1 MFGKFSEEAQRVLVD
16 AQKEMSELKHP
27 YIGSEHLLLAILK
40 NNQDLVNKFKK
51 YKITYKS
58 FKEELINLV
67 GIGDNT
73 PDLLLYSTTLKTI
86 LENVIIESRETGD
99 EISVNEL
106 LLSLLN
112 EGEGKA
118 IRILL
123 SLGVDINK
131 LYSDISE
138 KRKIKQKKSK
148 KLIVEE
154 LGVDLTKRA
163 KNNEL
168 DPVIGRDIELNRVIE
183 ILSRRTKNNPLLI
196 GEAGVGKTAIA
207 EELARRIVSG
217 NVPMP
222 LKNKRIISVD
232 MACTVAG
239 TKYRGEFEERIKK
252 MVKELEDNDD
262 VIIFIDEIH
271 TLVGAGGAEGAI
283 DASNILKPALARG
296 KLKLIG
302 ATTISEYKKF
312 IEKDNALDR
321 RFQKVF
327 VEEPDKSNL
336 KNILMNLKSIYEA
349 YHGVKI
355 EEKLID
361 KIIELSDRYIYDRC
375 EPDKSIDILDEVC
388 TKVSLKEAK
397 EEKEIIKLSD
407 CLTKIQK
414 EKNNA
419 IINQNY
425 DKAYSLKEDEEEL
438 QSKINKLK
446 LDYMRKEKVKK
457 VKLKDIVEVVS
468 SKTKIPINEISKDY
482 ITSINEIEKTLKEN
496 IIGQDEAINKLID
509 ISKKIKLGIKDK
521 NRSYSVLFCGSTGTG
536 KTYLS
541 KLFAENLVGKNNVI
555 KLDMSEYSES
565 ISINKIIGS
574 PAGYVGYD
582 DAGQLTE
589 KVKRKPYSII
599 LLDEIEKAHPDVFN
613 ILLQVLDDGKL
624 TDSQGNTVSFQN
636 TIIIM
641 TSNAGSNLNNNS
653 IGFAKQT
660 VDTSKIEENLKQVF
674 RPEFLN
680 RIDEIIVFDSL
691 TKPELIQIVELMLK
705 DTKRALAEKNMTLEV
720 SESAK
725 EFILEKG
732 TNLKFG
738 ARPLR
743 RAIQRYVE
751 DEISEMILRNEVH
764 EGQNITVNFENENLK
779 FDVN

>member
-521 NRSYSVLFCGSTGTG
+521 NKSYSVLFCGSTGTG

-565 ISINKIIGS
+565 ININKIIGS

-582 DAGQLTE
+582 DNKNILE
-589 KVKRKPYSII
+589 EIRNKPYSVLI
-599 LLDEIEKAHPDVFN
+599 LDEIEKAHKSVLNFFLN
-613 ILLQVLDDGKL
+613 ILDEGNCKDSSGKTVRFDNVL
-624 TDSQGNTVSFQN
+624 
-636 TIIIM
+636 IIM
-641 TSNAGSNLNNNS
+641 TSNAYVSKSLMGFNKNTTNNS
-653 IGFAKQT
+653 LEDFF
-660 VDTSKIEENLKQVF
+660 SK
-674 RPEFLN
+674 EFIN
-680 RIDEIIVFDSL
+680 RIDEIVPFNKFTEEDINKIIIKEANKCYKKYNSENIISL
-691 TKPELIQIVELMLK
+691 DMINRIIKESNYEEYGVRKLCKAVRKEIENQIVC
-705 DTKRALAEKNMTLEV
+705 
-720 SESAK
+720 
-725 EFILEKG
+725 
-732 TNLKFG
+732 
-738 ARPLR
+738 
-743 RAIQRYVE
+743 
-751 DEISEMILRNEVH
+751 
-764 EGQNITVNFENENLK
+764 NIFS
-779 FDVN
+779 

>member
-67 GIGDNT
+67 GMGDNT
-73 PDLLLYSTTLKTI
+73 PDLLLYSSTLKTI

-407 CLTKIQK
+407 CLQK
-414 EKNNA
+414 
-419 IINQNY
+419 
-425 DKAYSLKEDEEEL
+425 
-438 QSKINKLK
+438 
-446 LDYMRKEKVKK
+446 
-457 VKLKDIVEVVS
+457 
-468 SKTKIPINEISKDY
+468 
-482 ITSINEIEKTLKEN
+482 
-496 IIGQDEAINKLID
+496 
-509 ISKKIKLGIKDK
+509 
-521 NRSYSVLFCGSTGTG
+521 F
-536 KTYLS
+536 
-541 KLFAENLVGKNNVI
+541 
-555 KLDMSEYSES
+555 
-565 ISINKIIGS
+565 
-574 PAGYVGYD
+574 
-582 DAGQLTE
+582 
-589 KVKRKPYSII
+589 KRK
-599 LLDEIEKAHPDVFN
+599 K
-613 ILLQVLDDGKL
+613 
-624 TDSQGNTVSFQN
+624 
-636 TIIIM
+636 
-641 TSNAGSNLNNNS
+641 
-653 IGFAKQT
+653 
-660 VDTSKIEENLKQVF
+660 
-674 RPEFLN
+674 
-680 RIDEIIVFDSL
+680 
-691 TKPELIQIVELMLK
+691 
-705 DTKRALAEKNMTLEV
+705 
-720 SESAK
+720 
-725 EFILEKG
+725 
-732 TNLKFG
+732 
-738 ARPLR
+738 
-743 RAIQRYVE
+743 
-751 DEISEMILRNEVH
+751 
-764 EGQNITVNFENENLK
+764 
-779 FDVN
+779 

>member
-40 NNQDLVNKFKK
+40 NNQELVNKFKK

-496 IIGQDEAINKLID
+496 IIGQDEAIDKLID

-582 DAGQLTE
+582 DNKNILE
-589 KVKRKPYSII
+589 EIRNKPYSVLI
-599 LLDEIEKAHPDVFN
+599 LDEIEKAHKSVLNFFLN
-613 ILLQVLDDGKL
+613 ILDEGNCKDSSGKTVRFDNVL
-624 TDSQGNTVSFQN
+624 
-636 TIIIM
+636 IIM
-641 TSNAGSNLNNNS
+641 TSNAYVNKSLMGFNKNTTNNS
-653 IGFAKQT
+653 LEDFF
-660 VDTSKIEENLKQVF
+660 SK
-674 RPEFLN
+674 EFIN
-680 RIDEIIVFDSL
+680 RIDEIVPFNKFTEEDINKIIIKEANKCYKKYNSENIISL
-691 TKPELIQIVELMLK
+691 DMINRIIKESNYEEYGVRKLCKAVRKEIENQIVC
-705 DTKRALAEKNMTLEV
+705 
-720 SESAK
+720 
-725 EFILEKG
+725 
-732 TNLKFG
+732 
-738 ARPLR
+738 
-743 RAIQRYVE
+743 
-751 DEISEMILRNEVH
+751 
-764 EGQNITVNFENENLK
+764 NIFS
-779 FDVN
+779 

>member
-582 DAGQLTE
+582 DNKNILE
-589 KVKRKPYSII
+589 EIRNKPYSVLI
-599 LLDEIEKAHPDVFN
+599 LDEIEKAHKSVLNFFLN
-613 ILLQVLDDGKL
+613 ILDEGNCKDSSGKTVRFDNVL
-624 TDSQGNTVSFQN
+624 
-636 TIIIM
+636 IIM
-641 TSNAGSNLNNNS
+641 TSNAYVSKSLMGFNKKTTNNS
-653 IGFAKQT
+653 LEDFF
-660 VDTSKIEENLKQVF
+660 SK
-674 RPEFLN
+674 EFIN
-680 RIDEIIVFDSL
+680 RIDEIVPFNKFTEEDINKIIIKEANKCYKKYNSENIISL
-691 TKPELIQIVELMLK
+691 DMINRIIKESNYEEYGVRKLCKAVRKEIENQIVC
-705 DTKRALAEKNMTLEV
+705 
-720 SESAK
+720 
-725 EFILEKG
+725 
-732 TNLKFG
+732 
-738 ARPLR
+738 
-743 RAIQRYVE
+743 
-751 DEISEMILRNEVH
+751 
-764 EGQNITVNFENENLK
+764 NIFL
-779 FDVN
+779 

>member
-521 NRSYSVLFCGSTGTG
+521 NKSYSVLFCGSTGTG

-582 DAGQLTE
+582 DKKNILE
-589 KVKRKPYSII
+589 EIRNKPYSVLI
-599 LLDEIEKAHPDVFN
+599 LDEIEKAHKSVLNFFLN
-613 ILLQVLDDGKL
+613 ILDEGNCKDSSGKTVRFDNVL
-624 TDSQGNTVSFQN
+624 
-636 TIIIM
+636 IIM
-641 TSNAGSNLNNNS
+641 TSNAYVSKSLMGFNKNTTNNS
-653 IGFAKQT
+653 LEDFF
-660 VDTSKIEENLKQVF
+660 SK
-674 RPEFLN
+674 EFIN
-680 RIDEIIVFDSL
+680 RIDEIVPFNKFTEEDINKIIIKEANKCYKKYNSENIISL
-691 TKPELIQIVELMLK
+691 DMINRIIKESNYEEYGVRKLCKAVRKEIENQIVC
-705 DTKRALAEKNMTLEV
+705 
-720 SESAK
+720 
-725 EFILEKG
+725 
-732 TNLKFG
+732 
-738 ARPLR
+738 
-743 RAIQRYVE
+743 
-751 DEISEMILRNEVH
+751 
-764 EGQNITVNFENENLK
+764 NIFS
-779 FDVN
+779 

>member
-582 DAGQLTE
+582 DNKNILE
-589 KVKRKPYSII
+589 EIRNKPYSVLI
-599 LLDEIEKAHPDVFN
+599 LDEIEKAHKSVLNFFLN
-613 ILLQVLDDGKL
+613 ILDEGNCKDSSGKTVRFDNVL
-624 TDSQGNTVSFQN
+624 
-636 TIIIM
+636 IIM
-641 TSNAGSNLNNNS
+641 TSNAYVSKSLMGFNKNNTNNS
-653 IGFAKQT
+653 LEDFF
-660 VDTSKIEENLKQVF
+660 SK
-674 RPEFLN
+674 EFIN
-680 RIDEIIVFDSL
+680 RIDEIVPFNKFTEEDINKIIIKEANKCYKKYNSENIISL
-691 TKPELIQIVELMLK
+691 DMINRIIKESNYEEYGVRKLCKAVRKEIENQIVC
-705 DTKRALAEKNMTLEV
+705 
-720 SESAK
+720 
-725 EFILEKG
+725 
-732 TNLKFG
+732 
-738 ARPLR
+738 
-743 RAIQRYVE
+743 
-751 DEISEMILRNEVH
+751 
-764 EGQNITVNFENENLK
+764 NIFS
-779 FDVN
+779 

>member
-40 NNQDLVNKFKK
+40 NNQELVNKFKK

-168 DPVIGRDIELNRVIE
+168 DPVIGRDIELSRVIE

-521 NRSYSVLFCGSTGTG
+521 NKSYSVLFCGSTGTG

-582 DAGQLTE
+582 DNKNILE
-589 KVKRKPYSII
+589 EIRNKPYSVLI
-599 LLDEIEKAHPDVFN
+599 LDEIEKAHKSVLNFFLN
-613 ILLQVLDDGKL
+613 ILDEGNCKDSSGKTVRFDNVLI
-624 TDSQGNTVSFQN
+624 V
-636 TIIIM
+636 M
-641 TSNAGSNLNNNS
+641 TSNAYVSKSLMGFNKNTTNNS
-653 IGFAKQT
+653 LEDFF
-660 VDTSKIEENLKQVF
+660 SK
-674 RPEFLN
+674 EFIN
-680 RIDEIIVFDSL
+680 RIDEIVPFNKFTEEDINKIIIKEANKCYKKYNSENIISL
-691 TKPELIQIVELMLK
+691 DMINRIIKESNYEEYGVRKLCKAVRKEIENQIVC
-705 DTKRALAEKNMTLEV
+705 
-720 SESAK
+720 
-725 EFILEKG
+725 
-732 TNLKFG
+732 
-738 ARPLR
+738 
-743 RAIQRYVE
+743 
-751 DEISEMILRNEVH
+751 
-764 EGQNITVNFENENLK
+764 NIFS
-779 FDVN
+779 

>member
-196 GEAGVGKTAIA
+196 GEAGVGKTSIA

-521 NRSYSVLFCGSTGTG
+521 NKSYSVLFCGSTGTG

-582 DAGQLTE
+582 DNKNILE
-589 KVKRKPYSII
+589 EIRNKPYSVLI
-599 LLDEIEKAHPDVFN
+599 LDEIEKAHKSVLNFFLN
-613 ILLQVLDDGKL
+613 ILDEGNCKDSSGKTVRFDNVL
-624 TDSQGNTVSFQN
+624 
-636 TIIIM
+636 IIM
-641 TSNAGSNLNNNS
+641 TSNAYVSKSLMGFNKNTTNNS
-653 IGFAKQT
+653 LEDFF
-660 VDTSKIEENLKQVF
+660 SK
-674 RPEFLN
+674 EFIN
-680 RIDEIIVFDSL
+680 RIDEIVPFNKFTEEDINKIIIKEANKCYKKYNSENIISL
-691 TKPELIQIVELMLK
+691 DMINRIIKESNYEEYGVRKLCKAVRKEIENQIVC
-705 DTKRALAEKNMTLEV
+705 
-720 SESAK
+720 
-725 EFILEKG
+725 
-732 TNLKFG
+732 
-738 ARPLR
+738 
-743 RAIQRYVE
+743 
-751 DEISEMILRNEVH
+751 
-764 EGQNITVNFENENLK
+764 NIFS
-779 FDVN
+779 

>member
-361 KIIELSDRYIYDRC
+361 KIIALSDRYIYDRC

-496 IIGQDEAINKLID
+496 IIGQDEAIDKLID

-582 DAGQLTE
+582 DNKNILE
-589 KVKRKPYSII
+589 EIRNKPYSVLI
-599 LLDEIEKAHPDVFN
+599 LDEIEKAHKSVLNFFLN
-613 ILLQVLDDGKL
+613 ILDEGNCKDSSGKTVRFDNVL
-624 TDSQGNTVSFQN
+624 
-636 TIIIM
+636 IIM
-641 TSNAGSNLNNNS
+641 TSNAYVSKSLMGFNKNTTNNS
-653 IGFAKQT
+653 LEDFF
-660 VDTSKIEENLKQVF
+660 SK
-674 RPEFLN
+674 EFIN
-680 RIDEIIVFDSL
+680 RIDEIVPFNKFTEEDINKIIIKEANKCYKKYNSENIISL
-691 TKPELIQIVELMLK
+691 DMINRIIKESNYEEYGVRKLCKAVRKEIENQIVC
-705 DTKRALAEKNMTLEV
+705 
-720 SESAK
+720 
-725 EFILEKG
+725 
-732 TNLKFG
+732 
-738 ARPLR
+738 
-743 RAIQRYVE
+743 
-751 DEISEMILRNEVH
+751 
-764 EGQNITVNFENENLK
+764 NIFS
-779 FDVN
+779 

>member
-73 PDLLLYSTTLKTI
+73 PDLLLYSSTLKTI

-361 KIIELSDRYIYDRC
+361 KIIALSDRYIYDRC

-496 IIGQDEAINKLID
+496 IIGQDEAIDKLID

-582 DAGQLTE
+582 DNKNILE
-589 KVKRKPYSII
+589 EIRNKPYSVLI
-599 LLDEIEKAHPDVFN
+599 LDEIEKAHKSVLNFFLN
-613 ILLQVLDDGKL
+613 ILDEGNCKDSSGKTVRFDNVL
-624 TDSQGNTVSFQN
+624 
-636 TIIIM
+636 IIM
-641 TSNAGSNLNNNS
+641 TSNAYASKSLMGFNKNTTNNS
-653 IGFAKQT
+653 LEDFF
-660 VDTSKIEENLKQVF
+660 SK
-674 RPEFLN
+674 EFIN
-680 RIDEIIVFDSL
+680 RIDEIVPFNKFTEEDINKIIIKEANKCYKKYNSENIISL
-691 TKPELIQIVELMLK
+691 DMINRIIKESNYEEYGVRKLCKAVRKEIENQIVC
-705 DTKRALAEKNMTLEV
+705 
-720 SESAK
+720 
-725 EFILEKG
+725 
-732 TNLKFG
+732 
-738 ARPLR
+738 
-743 RAIQRYVE
+743 
-751 DEISEMILRNEVH
+751 
-764 EGQNITVNFENENLK
+764 NIFS
-779 FDVN
+779 

>member
-67 GIGDNT
+67 GVGDNT

-582 DAGQLTE
+582 DNKNILE
-589 KVKRKPYSII
+589 EIRNKPYSVLI
-599 LLDEIEKAHPDVFN
+599 LDEIEKAHKSVLNFFLN
-613 ILLQVLDDGKL
+613 ILDEGNCKDSSGKTVRFDNVL
-624 TDSQGNTVSFQN
+624 
-636 TIIIM
+636 IIM
-641 TSNAGSNLNNNS
+641 TSNAYVSKSLMGFNKNTTNNS
-653 IGFAKQT
+653 LEDFF
-660 VDTSKIEENLKQVF
+660 SK
-674 RPEFLN
+674 EFIN
-680 RIDEIIVFDSL
+680 RIDEIVPFNKFTEEDINKIIIKEANKCYKKYNSENIISL
-691 TKPELIQIVELMLK
+691 DMINRIIKESNYEEYGVRKLCKAVRKEIENQIVC
-705 DTKRALAEKNMTLEV
+705 
-720 SESAK
+720 
-725 EFILEKG
+725 
-732 TNLKFG
+732 
-738 ARPLR
+738 
-743 RAIQRYVE
+743 
-751 DEISEMILRNEVH
+751 
-764 EGQNITVNFENENLK
+764 NIFS
-779 FDVN
+779 

>member
-336 KNILMNLKSIYEA
+336 KNILMNLKSI
-349 YHGVKI
+349 

-496 IIGQDEAINKLID
+496 IIGQDEAIDKLID

-582 DAGQLTE
+582 DNKNILE
-589 KVKRKPYSII
+589 EIRNKPYSVLI
-599 LLDEIEKAHPDVFN
+599 LDEIEKAHKSVLNFFLN
-613 ILLQVLDDGKL
+613 ILDEGNCKDSSGKTVRFDNVL
-624 TDSQGNTVSFQN
+624 
-636 TIIIM
+636 IIM
-641 TSNAGSNLNNNS
+641 TSNAYVSKSLMGFNKNTINNS
-653 IGFAKQT
+653 LEDFF
-660 VDTSKIEENLKQVF
+660 SK
-674 RPEFLN
+674 EFIN
-680 RIDEIIVFDSL
+680 RIDEIVPFKKFTEEDINKIIIKEANKCYKKYNSENIISL
-691 TKPELIQIVELMLK
+691 DMINRIIKESNYEEDGVRKLCKAVRKEIENQIVC
-705 DTKRALAEKNMTLEV
+705 NMF
-720 SESAK
+720 S
-725 EFILEKG
+725 
-732 TNLKFG
+732 
-738 ARPLR
+738 
-743 RAIQRYVE
+743 
-751 DEISEMILRNEVH
+751 
-764 EGQNITVNFENENLK
+764 
-779 FDVN
+779 

>member
-40 NNQDLVNKFKK
+40 NNQELVNKFKK

-582 DAGQLTE
+582 DNKNILE
-589 KVKRKPYSII
+589 EIRNKPYSVLI
-599 LLDEIEKAHPDVFN
+599 LDEIEKAHKSVLNFFLN
-613 ILLQVLDDGKL
+613 ILDEGNCKDSSGKIVRFDNVL
-624 TDSQGNTVSFQN
+624 
-636 TIIIM
+636 IIM
-641 TSNAGSNLNNNS
+641 TSNAYVSKSLMGFNKNTTNNS
-653 IGFAKQT
+653 LEDFF
-660 VDTSKIEENLKQVF
+660 SK
-674 RPEFLN
+674 EFIN
-680 RIDEIIVFDSL
+680 RIDEIVPFNKFTEEDINKIIIKEANKCYKKYNSENIISL
-691 TKPELIQIVELMLK
+691 DMINRIIKESNYEEYGVRKLCKAVRKEIENQIVC
-705 DTKRALAEKNMTLEV
+705 
-720 SESAK
+720 
-725 EFILEKG
+725 
-732 TNLKFG
+732 
-738 ARPLR
+738 
-743 RAIQRYVE
+743 
-751 DEISEMILRNEVH
+751 
-764 EGQNITVNFENENLK
+764 NIFS
-779 FDVN
+779 

>member
-496 IIGQDEAINKLID
+496 IIGQDEAIDKLID

-521 NRSYSVLFCGSTGTG
+521 NKSYSVLFCGSTGTG

-582 DAGQLTE
+582 DNKNILE
-589 KVKRKPYSII
+589 EIRNKPYSVLI
-599 LLDEIEKAHPDVFN
+599 LDEIEKAHKSVLNFFLN
-613 ILLQVLDDGKL
+613 ILDEGNCKDSSGKTVRFDNVL
-624 TDSQGNTVSFQN
+624 
-636 TIIIM
+636 IIM
-641 TSNAGSNLNNNS
+641 TSNAYVSKSLMGFNKNTTNNS
-653 IGFAKQT
+653 LEDFF
-660 VDTSKIEENLKQVF
+660 SK
-674 RPEFLN
+674 EFIN
-680 RIDEIIVFDSL
+680 RIDEIVPFNKFTEEDINKIIIKEANKCYKKYNSENIISL
-691 TKPELIQIVELMLK
+691 DMINRIIKESNYEEYGVRKLCKAVRKEIENQIVC
-705 DTKRALAEKNMTLEV
+705 
-720 SESAK
+720 
-725 EFILEKG
+725 
-732 TNLKFG
+732 
-738 ARPLR
+738 
-743 RAIQRYVE
+743 
-751 DEISEMILRNEVH
+751 
-764 EGQNITVNFENENLK
+764 NIFS
-779 FDVN
+779 

>member
-222 LKNKRIISVD
+222 LKNKRIISVY

-414 EKNNA
+414 EKNKC

-582 DAGQLTE
+582 DNKNILE
-589 KVKRKPYSII
+589 EIRNKPYSVLI
-599 LLDEIEKAHPDVFN
+599 LDEIEKAHKSVLNFFLN
-613 ILLQVLDDGKL
+613 ILDEGNCKDSSGKTVRFDNVL
-624 TDSQGNTVSFQN
+624 
-636 TIIIM
+636 IIM
-641 TSNAGSNLNNNS
+641 TSNAYVSKSLMGFNKNTTNNS
-653 IGFAKQT
+653 LEDFF
-660 VDTSKIEENLKQVF
+660 SK
-674 RPEFLN
+674 EFIN
-680 RIDEIIVFDSL
+680 RIDEIVPFNKFTEEDINKIIIKEANKCYKKYNSENIISL
-691 TKPELIQIVELMLK
+691 DMINRIIKESNYEEYGVRKLCKAVRKEIENQIVC
-705 DTKRALAEKNMTLEV
+705 
-720 SESAK
+720 
-725 EFILEKG
+725 
-732 TNLKFG
+732 
-738 ARPLR
+738 
-743 RAIQRYVE
+743 
-751 DEISEMILRNEVH
+751 
-764 EGQNITVNFENENLK
+764 NIFS
-779 FDVN
+779 

>member
-582 DAGQLTE
+582 DNKNILE
-589 KVKRKPYSII
+589 EIRNKPYSVLI
-599 LLDEIEKAHPDVFN
+599 LDEIEKAHKSVLNFFLN
-613 ILLQVLDDGKL
+613 ILDEGNCKDSSGKTVRFDNVL
-624 TDSQGNTVSFQN
+624 
-636 TIIIM
+636 IIM
-641 TSNAGSNLNNNS
+641 TSNAYVSKSLMGFNKNTTNNS
-653 IGFAKQT
+653 LEDFF
-660 VDTSKIEENLKQVF
+660 SK
-674 RPEFLN
+674 EFIN
-680 RIDEIIVFDSL
+680 RIDEIVPFDKFTEEDINKIIIKEANKCYKKYNSENIISL
-691 TKPELIQIVELMLK
+691 DMINRIIKESNYEEYGVRKLCKAVRKEIENQIVC
-705 DTKRALAEKNMTLEV
+705 
-720 SESAK
+720 
-725 EFILEKG
+725 
-732 TNLKFG
+732 
-738 ARPLR
+738 
-743 RAIQRYVE
+743 
-751 DEISEMILRNEVH
+751 
-764 EGQNITVNFENENLK
+764 NIFS
-779 FDVN
+779 

>member
-438 QSKINKLK
+438 QSKVNKLK

-521 NRSYSVLFCGSTGTG
+521 NKSYSVLFCGSTGTG

-582 DAGQLTE
+582 DNKNILE
-589 KVKRKPYSII
+589 EIRNKPYSVLI
-599 LLDEIEKAHPDVFN
+599 LDEIEKAHKSVLNFFLN
-613 ILLQVLDDGKL
+613 ILDEGNCKDSSGKTVRFDNVL
-624 TDSQGNTVSFQN
+624 
-636 TIIIM
+636 IIM
-641 TSNAGSNLNNNS
+641 TSNAYVSKSLMGFNKNTTNNS
-653 IGFAKQT
+653 LEDFF
-660 VDTSKIEENLKQVF
+660 SK
-674 RPEFLN
+674 EFIN
-680 RIDEIIVFDSL
+680 RIDEIVPFNKFTEEDINKIIIKEANKCYKKYNSENIISL
-691 TKPELIQIVELMLK
+691 DMINRIIKESNYEEYGVRKLCKAVRKEIENQIVC
-705 DTKRALAEKNMTLEV
+705 
-720 SESAK
+720 
-725 EFILEKG
+725 
-732 TNLKFG
+732 
-738 ARPLR
+738 
-743 RAIQRYVE
+743 
-751 DEISEMILRNEVH
+751 
-764 EGQNITVNFENENLK
+764 NIFS
-779 FDVN
+779 

>member
-67 GIGDNT
+67 GVGDNT
-73 PDLLLYSTTLKTI
+73 PDLLLYSSTLKTI

-582 DAGQLTE
+582 DNKNILE
-589 KVKRKPYSII
+589 EIRNKPYSVLI
-599 LLDEIEKAHPDVFN
+599 LDEIEKAHKSVLNFFLN
-613 ILLQVLDDGKL
+613 ILDEGNCKDSSGKTVRFDNVL
-624 TDSQGNTVSFQN
+624 
-636 TIIIM
+636 IIM
-641 TSNAGSNLNNNS
+641 TSNAYVNKSLMGFNKNTTNNS
-653 IGFAKQT
+653 LEDFF
-660 VDTSKIEENLKQVF
+660 SK
-674 RPEFLN
+674 EFIN
-680 RIDEIIVFDSL
+680 RIDEIVPFNKFTEEDINKIIIKEANKCYKKYNSENIISL
-691 TKPELIQIVELMLK
+691 DMINRIIKESNYEEYGVRKLCKAVRKEIENQIVC
-705 DTKRALAEKNMTLEV
+705 
-720 SESAK
+720 
-725 EFILEKG
+725 
-732 TNLKFG
+732 
-738 ARPLR
+738 
-743 RAIQRYVE
+743 
-751 DEISEMILRNEVH
+751 
-764 EGQNITVNFENENLK
+764 NIFS
-779 FDVN
+779 

>member
-283 DASNILKPALARG
+283 DASNIFKPALARG

-496 IIGQDEAINKLID
+496 IIGQDEAIDKLID

-582 DAGQLTE
+582 DNKNILE
-589 KVKRKPYSII
+589 EIRNKPYSVLI
-599 LLDEIEKAHPDVFN
+599 LDEIEKAHKSVLNFFLN
-613 ILLQVLDDGKL
+613 ILDEGNCKDSSGKTVRFDNVL
-624 TDSQGNTVSFQN
+624 
-636 TIIIM
+636 IIM
-641 TSNAGSNLNNNS
+641 TSNAYVSKSLMGFNKNTINNS
-653 IGFAKQT
+653 LEDFF
-660 VDTSKIEENLKQVF
+660 SK
-674 RPEFLN
+674 EFIN
-680 RIDEIIVFDSL
+680 RIDEIVPFNKFTEEDINKIIIKEANKCYKKYNSENIISL
-691 TKPELIQIVELMLK
+691 DMINRIIKESNYEEYGVRKLCKAVRKEIENQIVC
-705 DTKRALAEKNMTLEV
+705 
-720 SESAK
+720 
-725 EFILEKG
+725 
-732 TNLKFG
+732 
-738 ARPLR
+738 
-743 RAIQRYVE
+743 
-751 DEISEMILRNEVH
+751 
-764 EGQNITVNFENENLK
+764 NIFS
-779 FDVN
+779 

>member
-496 IIGQDEAINKLID
+496 IIGQDEAIDKLID

-582 DAGQLTE
+582 DNKNILE
-589 KVKRKPYSII
+589 EIRNKPYSVLI
-599 LLDEIEKAHPDVFN
+599 LDEIEKAHKSVLNFFLN
-613 ILLQVLDDGKL
+613 ILDEGNCKDSSGKTVRFDNVL
-624 TDSQGNTVSFQN
+624 
-636 TIIIM
+636 IIM
-641 TSNAGSNLNNNS
+641 TSNAYVSKSLMGFNKNTTNNS
-653 IGFAKQT
+653 LEDFF
-660 VDTSKIEENLKQVF
+660 SK
-674 RPEFLN
+674 EFIN
-680 RIDEIIVFDSL
+680 RIDEIVPFNKFTEEDINKIIIKEANKCYKKYNSENIISL
-691 TKPELIQIVELMLK
+691 DMINRIIKESNYEEYGVRKLCKAVRKEIENQIVC
-705 DTKRALAEKNMTLEV
+705 
-720 SESAK
+720 
-725 EFILEKG
+725 
-732 TNLKFG
+732 
-738 ARPLR
+738 
-743 RAIQRYVE
+743 
-751 DEISEMILRNEVH
+751 
-764 EGQNITVNFENENLK
+764 NIFS
-779 FDVN
+779 

>member
-40 NNQDLVNKFKK
+40 NNQELVNKFKK

-496 IIGQDEAINKLID
+496 IIGQDEAIDKLID

-582 DAGQLTE
+582 DNKNILE
-589 KVKRKPYSII
+589 EIRNKPYSVLI
-599 LLDEIEKAHPDVFN
+599 LDEIEKAHKSVLNFFLN
-613 ILLQVLDDGKL
+613 ILDEGNCKDSSGKTVRFDNVL
-624 TDSQGNTVSFQN
+624 
-636 TIIIM
+636 IIM
-641 TSNAGSNLNNNS
+641 TSNAYVSKSLMGFNKNTTNNS
-653 IGFAKQT
+653 LEDFF
-660 VDTSKIEENLKQVF
+660 SK
-674 RPEFLN
+674 EFIN
-680 RIDEIIVFDSL
+680 RIDEIVPFNKFTEEDINKIIIKEANKCYKKYNSENIISL
-691 TKPELIQIVELMLK
+691 DMINRIIKESNYEEYGVRKLCKAVRKEIENQIVC
-705 DTKRALAEKNMTLEV
+705 
-720 SESAK
+720 
-725 EFILEKG
+725 
-732 TNLKFG
+732 
-738 ARPLR
+738 
-743 RAIQRYVE
+743 
-751 DEISEMILRNEVH
+751 
-764 EGQNITVNFENENLK
+764 NIFS
-779 FDVN
+779 

>member
-40 NNQDLVNKFKK
+40 NNQELVNKFKK

-86 LENVIIESRETGD
+86 LENVIIESRETGN

-521 NRSYSVLFCGSTGTG
+521 NKSYSVLFCGSTGTG

-582 DAGQLTE
+582 DNKNILE
-589 KVKRKPYSII
+589 EIRNKPYSVLI
-599 LLDEIEKAHPDVFN
+599 LDEIEKAHKSVLNFFLN
-613 ILLQVLDDGKL
+613 ILDEGNCKDSSGKTVRFDNVL
-624 TDSQGNTVSFQN
+624 
-636 TIIIM
+636 IIM
-641 TSNAGSNLNNNS
+641 TSNAYVSKSLMGFNKNTTNNS
-653 IGFAKQT
+653 LEDFF
-660 VDTSKIEENLKQVF
+660 SK
-674 RPEFLN
+674 EFIN
-680 RIDEIIVFDSL
+680 RIDEIVPFNKFTEEDINKIIIKEANKCYKKYNSENIISL
-691 TKPELIQIVELMLK
+691 DMINRIIKESNYEEYGVRKLCKAVRKEIENQIVC
-705 DTKRALAEKNMTLEV
+705 
-720 SESAK
+720 
-725 EFILEKG
+725 
-732 TNLKFG
+732 
-738 ARPLR
+738 
-743 RAIQRYVE
+743 
-751 DEISEMILRNEVH
+751 
-764 EGQNITVNFENENLK
+764 NIFS
-779 FDVN
+779 

>member
-148 KLIVEE
+148 KLVVEE

-496 IIGQDEAINKLID
+496 IIGQDEAIDKLID

-582 DAGQLTE
+582 DNKNILE
-589 KVKRKPYSII
+589 EIRNKPYSVLI
-599 LLDEIEKAHPDVFN
+599 LDEIEKAHKSVLNFFLN
-613 ILLQVLDDGKL
+613 ILDEGNCKDSSGKIVRFDNVL
-624 TDSQGNTVSFQN
+624 
-636 TIIIM
+636 IIM
-641 TSNAGSNLNNNS
+641 TSNAYVSKSLMGFNKNTTNNS
-653 IGFAKQT
+653 LEDFF
-660 VDTSKIEENLKQVF
+660 SK
-674 RPEFLN
+674 EFIN
-680 RIDEIIVFDSL
+680 RIDEIVPFNKFTEEDINKIIIKEANKCYKKYNSENIISL
-691 TKPELIQIVELMLK
+691 DMINRIIKESNYEEYGVRKLCKAVRKEIENQIVC
-705 DTKRALAEKNMTLEV
+705 
-720 SESAK
+720 
-725 EFILEKG
+725 
-732 TNLKFG
+732 
-738 ARPLR
+738 
-743 RAIQRYVE
+743 
-751 DEISEMILRNEVH
+751 
-764 EGQNITVNFENENLK
+764 NIFS
-779 FDVN
+779 

>member
-375 EPDKSIDILDEVC
+375 EPDKSRDILDEVC

-521 NRSYSVLFCGSTGTG
+521 NKSYSVLFCGSTGTG

-582 DAGQLTE
+582 DNKNILE
-589 KVKRKPYSII
+589 EIRNKPYSVLI
-599 LLDEIEKAHPDVFN
+599 LDEIEKAHKSVLNFFLN
-613 ILLQVLDDGKL
+613 ILDEGNCKDSSGKTVRFDNVL
-624 TDSQGNTVSFQN
+624 
-636 TIIIM
+636 IIM
-641 TSNAGSNLNNNS
+641 TSNAYVSKSLMGFNKNTTNNS
-653 IGFAKQT
+653 LEDFF
-660 VDTSKIEENLKQVF
+660 SK
-674 RPEFLN
+674 EFIN
-680 RIDEIIVFDSL
+680 RIDEIVPFNKFTEEDINKIIIKEANKCYKKYNSENIISL
-691 TKPELIQIVELMLK
+691 DMINRIIKESNYEEYGVRKLCKAVRKEIENQIVC
-705 DTKRALAEKNMTLEV
+705 
-720 SESAK
+720 
-725 EFILEKG
+725 
-732 TNLKFG
+732 
-738 ARPLR
+738 
-743 RAIQRYVE
+743 
-751 DEISEMILRNEVH
+751 
-764 EGQNITVNFENENLK
+764 NIFS
-779 FDVN
+779 

>member
-40 NNQDLVNKFKK
+40 NNQELVNKFKK

-217 NVPMP
+217 NVPIP

-496 IIGQDEAINKLID
+496 IIGQDEAIDKLID

-582 DAGQLTE
+582 DNKNILE
-589 KVKRKPYSII
+589 EIRNKPYSVLI
-599 LLDEIEKAHPDVFN
+599 LDEIEKAHKSVLNFFLN
-613 ILLQVLDDGKL
+613 ILDEGNCKDSSGKTVRFDNVL
-624 TDSQGNTVSFQN
+624 
-636 TIIIM
+636 IIM
-641 TSNAGSNLNNNS
+641 TSNAYVSKSLMGFNKNTTNNS
-653 IGFAKQT
+653 LEDFF
-660 VDTSKIEENLKQVF
+660 SK
-674 RPEFLN
+674 EFIN
-680 RIDEIIVFDSL
+680 RIDEIVPFNKFTEEDINKIIIKEANKCYKKYNSENIISL
-691 TKPELIQIVELMLK
+691 DMINRIIKESNYEEYGVRKLCKAVRKEIENQIVC
-705 DTKRALAEKNMTLEV
+705 
-720 SESAK
+720 
-725 EFILEKG
+725 
-732 TNLKFG
+732 
-738 ARPLR
+738 
-743 RAIQRYVE
+743 
-751 DEISEMILRNEVH
+751 
-764 EGQNITVNFENENLK
+764 NIFS
-779 FDVN
+779 

>member
-40 NNQDLVNKFKK
+40 NNQELVNKFKK

-207 EELARRIVSG
+207 EELARRIVFG

-582 DAGQLTE
+582 DNKNILE
-589 KVKRKPYSII
+589 EIRNKPYSVLI
-599 LLDEIEKAHPDVFN
+599 LDEIEKAHKSVLNFFLN
-613 ILLQVLDDGKL
+613 ILDEGNCKDSSGKTVRFDNVL
-624 TDSQGNTVSFQN
+624 
-636 TIIIM
+636 IIM
-641 TSNAGSNLNNNS
+641 TSNAYVSKSLMGFNKNTTNNS
-653 IGFAKQT
+653 LEDFF
-660 VDTSKIEENLKQVF
+660 SK
-674 RPEFLN
+674 EFIN
-680 RIDEIIVFDSL
+680 RIDEIVPFNKFTEEDINKIIIKEANKCYKKYNSENIISL
-691 TKPELIQIVELMLK
+691 DMINRIIKESNYEEYGVRKLCKAVRKEIENQIVC
-705 DTKRALAEKNMTLEV
+705 
-720 SESAK
+720 
-725 EFILEKG
+725 
-732 TNLKFG
+732 
-738 ARPLR
+738 
-743 RAIQRYVE
+743 
-751 DEISEMILRNEVH
+751 
-764 EGQNITVNFENENLK
+764 NIFS
-779 FDVN
+779 

>member
-40 NNQDLVNKFKK
+40 NNQELVNKFKK

-283 DASNILKPALARG
+283 DASNILKPALARC

-407 CLTKIQK
+407 CLSKIQK

-582 DAGQLTE
+582 DNKNILE
-589 KVKRKPYSII
+589 EIRNKPYSVLI
-599 LLDEIEKAHPDVFN
+599 LDEIEKAHKSVLNFFLN
-613 ILLQVLDDGKL
+613 ILDEGNCKDSSGKTVRFDNVL
-624 TDSQGNTVSFQN
+624 
-636 TIIIM
+636 IIM
-641 TSNAGSNLNNNS
+641 TSNAYVSKSLMGFNKNTINNS
-653 IGFAKQT
+653 LEDFF
-660 VDTSKIEENLKQVF
+660 SK
-674 RPEFLN
+674 EFIN
-680 RIDEIIVFDSL
+680 RIDEIVPFNKFTEEDINKIIIKEANKCYKKYNSENIISL
-691 TKPELIQIVELMLK
+691 DMINRIIKESNYEEYGVRKLCKAVRKEIENQIVC
-705 DTKRALAEKNMTLEV
+705 
-720 SESAK
+720 
-725 EFILEKG
+725 
-732 TNLKFG
+732 
-738 ARPLR
+738 
-743 RAIQRYVE
+743 
-751 DEISEMILRNEVH
+751 
-764 EGQNITVNFENENLK
+764 NIFS
-779 FDVN
+779 

>member
-407 CLTKIQK
+407 CLAKIQK

-419 IINQNY
+419 IINQN
-425 DKAYSLKEDEEEL
+425 
-438 QSKINKLK
+438 
-446 LDYMRKEKVKK
+446 
-457 VKLKDIVEVVS
+457 
-468 SKTKIPINEISKDY
+468 
-482 ITSINEIEKTLKEN
+482 
-496 IIGQDEAINKLID
+496 
-509 ISKKIKLGIKDK
+509 
-521 NRSYSVLFCGSTGTG
+521 
-536 KTYLS
+536 
-541 KLFAENLVGKNNVI
+541 
-555 KLDMSEYSES
+555 
-565 ISINKIIGS
+565 
-574 PAGYVGYD
+574 
-582 DAGQLTE
+582 
-589 KVKRKPYSII
+589 
-599 LLDEIEKAHPDVFN
+599 
-613 ILLQVLDDGKL
+613 
-624 TDSQGNTVSFQN
+624 
-636 TIIIM
+636 
-641 TSNAGSNLNNNS
+641 
-653 IGFAKQT
+653 
-660 VDTSKIEENLKQVF
+660 
-674 RPEFLN
+674 
-680 RIDEIIVFDSL
+680 
-691 TKPELIQIVELMLK
+691 
-705 DTKRALAEKNMTLEV
+705 
-720 SESAK
+720 
-725 EFILEKG
+725 
-732 TNLKFG
+732 
-738 ARPLR
+738 
-743 RAIQRYVE
+743 
-751 DEISEMILRNEVH
+751 
-764 EGQNITVNFENENLK
+764 
-779 FDVN
+779 

>member
-1 MFGKFSEEAQRVLVD
+1 MFGKFSEEAQKVLVD

-73 PDLLLYSTTLKTI
+73 PDLLLYSSTLKTI

-496 IIGQDEAINKLID
+496 IIGQDEAIDKLID

-521 NRSYSVLFCGSTGTG
+521 NKSYSVLFCGSTGTG

-582 DAGQLTE
+582 DNKNILE
-589 KVKRKPYSII
+589 EIRNKPYSVLI
-599 LLDEIEKAHPDVFN
+599 LDEIEKAHKSVLNFFLN
-613 ILLQVLDDGKL
+613 ILDEGNCKDSSGKTVRFDNVL
-624 TDSQGNTVSFQN
+624 
-636 TIIIM
+636 IIM
-641 TSNAGSNLNNNS
+641 TSNAYVSKSLMGFNKNTTNNS
-653 IGFAKQT
+653 LEDFF
-660 VDTSKIEENLKQVF
+660 SK
-674 RPEFLN
+674 EFIN
-680 RIDEIIVFDSL
+680 RIDEIVPFNKFTEEDINKIIIKEANKCYKKYNSENIISL
-691 TKPELIQIVELMLK
+691 DMINRIIKESNYEEYGVRKLCKAVRKEIENQIVC
-705 DTKRALAEKNMTLEV
+705 
-720 SESAK
+720 
-725 EFILEKG
+725 
-732 TNLKFG
+732 
-738 ARPLR
+738 
-743 RAIQRYVE
+743 
-751 DEISEMILRNEVH
+751 
-764 EGQNITVNFENENLK
+764 NIFS
-779 FDVN
+779 

>member
-67 GIGDNT
+67 GVGDNT

-131 LYSDISE
+131 LYADISE

-496 IIGQDEAINKLID
+496 IIGQDEAIDKLID

-521 NRSYSVLFCGSTGTG
+521 NKSYSVLFCGSTGTG

-582 DAGQLTE
+582 DNKNILE
-589 KVKRKPYSII
+589 EIRNKPYSVLI
-599 LLDEIEKAHPDVFN
+599 LDEIEKAHKSVLNFFLN
-613 ILLQVLDDGKL
+613 ILDEGNCKDSSGKTVRFDNVL
-624 TDSQGNTVSFQN
+624 
-636 TIIIM
+636 IIM
-641 TSNAGSNLNNNS
+641 TSNAYVSKSLMGFNKNTTNNS
-653 IGFAKQT
+653 LEDFF
-660 VDTSKIEENLKQVF
+660 SK
-674 RPEFLN
+674 EFIN
-680 RIDEIIVFDSL
+680 RIDEIVPFNKFTEEDINKIIIKEANKCYKKYNSENIISL
-691 TKPELIQIVELMLK
+691 DMINRIIKESNYEEYGVRKLCKAVRKEIENQIVC
-705 DTKRALAEKNMTLEV
+705 
-720 SESAK
+720 
-725 EFILEKG
+725 
-732 TNLKFG
+732 
-738 ARPLR
+738 
-743 RAIQRYVE
+743 
-751 DEISEMILRNEVH
+751 
-764 EGQNITVNFENENLK
+764 NIFS
-779 FDVN
+779 

>member
-168 DPVIGRDIELNRVIE
+168 DPVIGRDIELSRVIE

-521 NRSYSVLFCGSTGTG
+521 NKSYSVLFCGSTGTG

-582 DAGQLTE
+582 DNKNILE
-589 KVKRKPYSII
+589 EIRNKPYSVLI
-599 LLDEIEKAHPDVFN
+599 LDEIEKAHKSVLNFFLN
-613 ILLQVLDDGKL
+613 ILDEGNCKDSSGKTVRFDNVL
-624 TDSQGNTVSFQN
+624 
-636 TIIIM
+636 IIM
-641 TSNAGSNLNNNS
+641 TSNAYVSKSLMGFNKNTTNNS
-653 IGFAKQT
+653 LEDFF
-660 VDTSKIEENLKQVF
+660 SK
-674 RPEFLN
+674 EFIN
-680 RIDEIIVFDSL
+680 RIDEIVPFNKFTEEDINKIIIKEANKCYKKYNSENIISL
-691 TKPELIQIVELMLK
+691 DMINRIIKESNYEEYGVRKLCKAVRKEIENQIVC
-705 DTKRALAEKNMTLEV
+705 
-720 SESAK
+720 
-725 EFILEKG
+725 
-732 TNLKFG
+732 
-738 ARPLR
+738 
-743 RAIQRYVE
+743 
-751 DEISEMILRNEVH
+751 
-764 EGQNITVNFENENLK
+764 NIFS
-779 FDVN
+779 

>member
-496 IIGQDEAINKLID
+496 IIGQDEAINKIID

-582 DAGQLTE
+582 DNKNILE
-589 KVKRKPYSII
+589 EIRNKPYSVLI
-599 LLDEIEKAHPDVFN
+599 LDEIEKAHKSVLNFFLN
-613 ILLQVLDDGKL
+613 ILDEGNCKDSSGKTVRFDNVL
-624 TDSQGNTVSFQN
+624 
-636 TIIIM
+636 IIM
-641 TSNAGSNLNNNS
+641 TSNAYVSKSLMGFNKNTTNNS
-653 IGFAKQT
+653 LEDFF
-660 VDTSKIEENLKQVF
+660 SK
-674 RPEFLN
+674 EFIN
-680 RIDEIIVFDSL
+680 RIDEIVPFNKFTEEDINKIIIKEANKCYKKYNSENIISL
-691 TKPELIQIVELMLK
+691 DMINRIIKESNYEEYGVRKLCKAVRKEIENQIVC
-705 DTKRALAEKNMTLEV
+705 
-720 SESAK
+720 
-725 EFILEKG
+725 
-732 TNLKFG
+732 
-738 ARPLR
+738 
-743 RAIQRYVE
+743 
-751 DEISEMILRNEVH
+751 
-764 EGQNITVNFENENLK
+764 NIFS
-779 FDVN
+779 

>member
-521 NRSYSVLFCGSTGTG
+521 NKSYSVLFCGSTGTG

-582 DAGQLTE
+582 DNKNILE
-589 KVKRKPYSII
+589 EIRNKPYSVLI
-599 LLDEIEKAHPDVFN
+599 LDEIEKAHKSVLNFFLN
-613 ILLQVLDDGKL
+613 ILDEGNCKDSSGK
-624 TDSQGNTVSFQN
+624 TVRFDN
-636 TIIIM
+636 ILIIM
-641 TSNAGSNLNNNS
+641 TSNAYVSKSLMGFNKNTTNNS
-653 IGFAKQT
+653 LEDFF
-660 VDTSKIEENLKQVF
+660 SK
-674 RPEFLN
+674 EFIN
-680 RIDEIIVFDSL
+680 RIDEIVPFNKFTEEDINKIIIKEANKCYKKYNSENIISL
-691 TKPELIQIVELMLK
+691 DMINRIIKESNYEEYGVRKLCKAVRKEIENQIVC
-705 DTKRALAEKNMTLEV
+705 
-720 SESAK
+720 
-725 EFILEKG
+725 
-732 TNLKFG
+732 
-738 ARPLR
+738 
-743 RAIQRYVE
+743 
-751 DEISEMILRNEVH
+751 
-764 EGQNITVNFENENLK
+764 NIFS
-779 FDVN
+779 

>member
-407 CLTKIQK
+407 CLAKIQK

-496 IIGQDEAINKLID
+496 IIGQDEAIDKLID

-521 NRSYSVLFCGSTGTG
+521 NKSYSVLFCGTTGTG

-582 DAGQLTE
+582 DNKNILE
-589 KVKRKPYSII
+589 EIRNKPYSVLI
-599 LLDEIEKAHPDVFN
+599 LDEIEKAHKSVLNFFLN
-613 ILLQVLDDGKL
+613 ILDEGNCKDSSGKTVRFDNVL
-624 TDSQGNTVSFQN
+624 
-636 TIIIM
+636 IIM
-641 TSNAGSNLNNNS
+641 TSNAYVSKSLMGFNKNTTNNS
-653 IGFAKQT
+653 LEDFF
-660 VDTSKIEENLKQVF
+660 SK
-674 RPEFLN
+674 EFIN
-680 RIDEIIVFDSL
+680 RIDEIVTFNKFTEEDINKIIIKEANKCYKKYNSENIISL
-691 TKPELIQIVELMLK
+691 DMINRIIKESNYEEYGVRKLCKAVRKEIENQIVC
-705 DTKRALAEKNMTLEV
+705 
-720 SESAK
+720 
-725 EFILEKG
+725 
-732 TNLKFG
+732 
-738 ARPLR
+738 
-743 RAIQRYVE
+743 
-751 DEISEMILRNEVH
+751 
-764 EGQNITVNFENENLK
+764 NIFS
-779 FDVN
+779 

>member
-40 NNQDLVNKFKK
+40 NNQDLINKFKK

-67 GIGDNT
+67 GMGDNT

-86 LENVIIESRETGD
+86 LENAIIESRETGD

-271 TLVGAGGAEGAI
+271 TLVGAG
-283 DASNILKPALARG
+283 ASNILKPALARG

-521 NRSYSVLFCGSTGTG
+521 NKSYSVLFCGSTGTG

-582 DAGQLTE
+582 DNKNILE
-589 KVKRKPYSII
+589 EIRNKPYSVLI
-599 LLDEIEKAHPDVFN
+599 LDEIEKAHKSVLNFFLN
-613 ILLQVLDDGKL
+613 ILDEGNCKDSSGKTVRFDNVL
-624 TDSQGNTVSFQN
+624 
-636 TIIIM
+636 IIM
-641 TSNAGSNLNNNS
+641 TSNAYVSKSLMGFNKKTTNNS
-653 IGFAKQT
+653 LEDFF
-660 VDTSKIEENLKQVF
+660 SK
-674 RPEFLN
+674 EFIN
-680 RIDEIIVFDSL
+680 RIDEIVPFNKFTEEDINKIIIKESNKCYKKYNSENIISL
-691 TKPELIQIVELMLK
+691 DMINRIIKESNYEEYGVRKLCKAVRKEIENQIVC
-705 DTKRALAEKNMTLEV
+705 
-720 SESAK
+720 
-725 EFILEKG
+725 
-732 TNLKFG
+732 
-738 ARPLR
+738 
-743 RAIQRYVE
+743 
-751 DEISEMILRNEVH
+751 
-764 EGQNITVNFENENLK
+764 NIFS
-779 FDVN
+779 

>member
-67 GIGDNT
+67 GIGDKT

-582 DAGQLTE
+582 DNKNILE
-589 KVKRKPYSII
+589 EIRNKPYSVLI
-599 LLDEIEKAHPDVFN
+599 LDEIEKAHKSVLNFFLN
-613 ILLQVLDDGKL
+613 ILDEGNCKDSSGKTVRFDNVL
-624 TDSQGNTVSFQN
+624 
-636 TIIIM
+636 IIM
-641 TSNAGSNLNNNS
+641 TSNAYVSKSLMGFNKNTTNNS
-653 IGFAKQT
+653 LEDFF
-660 VDTSKIEENLKQVF
+660 SK
-674 RPEFLN
+674 EFIN
-680 RIDEIIVFDSL
+680 RIDEIVPFNKFTEEDINKIIIKEANKCYKKYNSENIISL
-691 TKPELIQIVELMLK
+691 DMINRIIKESNYEEYGVRKLCKAVRKEIENQIVC
-705 DTKRALAEKNMTLEV
+705 
-720 SESAK
+720 
-725 EFILEKG
+725 
-732 TNLKFG
+732 
-738 ARPLR
+738 
-743 RAIQRYVE
+743 
-751 DEISEMILRNEVH
+751 
-764 EGQNITVNFENENLK
+764 NIFS
-779 FDVN
+779 

>member
-40 NNQDLVNKFKK
+40 NNQELVNKFKK

-217 NVPMP
+217 NVPIP

-496 IIGQDEAINKLID
+496 IIGQDEAIDKLID

-521 NRSYSVLFCGSTGTG
+521 NRSYSVIFCGSTGTG

-582 DAGQLTE
+582 DNKNILE
-589 KVKRKPYSII
+589 EIRNKPYSVLI
-599 LLDEIEKAHPDVFN
+599 LDEIEKAHKSVLNFFLN
-613 ILLQVLDDGKL
+613 ILDEGNCKDSSGKTVRFDNVL
-624 TDSQGNTVSFQN
+624 
-636 TIIIM
+636 IIM
-641 TSNAGSNLNNNS
+641 TSNAYVSKSLMGFNKNTTNNS
-653 IGFAKQT
+653 LEDFF
-660 VDTSKIEENLKQVF
+660 SK
-674 RPEFLN
+674 EFIN
-680 RIDEIIVFDSL
+680 RIDEIVPFNKFTEEDINKIIIKEANKCYKKYNSENIISL
-691 TKPELIQIVELMLK
+691 DMINRIIKESNYEEYGVRKLCKAVRKEIENQIVC
-705 DTKRALAEKNMTLEV
+705 
-720 SESAK
+720 
-725 EFILEKG
+725 
-732 TNLKFG
+732 
-738 ARPLR
+738 
-743 RAIQRYVE
+743 
-751 DEISEMILRNEVH
+751 
-764 EGQNITVNFENENLK
+764 NIFS
-779 FDVN
+779 

>member
-207 EELARRIVSG
+207 EELARRIVSS

-521 NRSYSVLFCGSTGTG
+521 NKSYSVLFCGSTGTG

-582 DAGQLTE
+582 DNKNILE
-589 KVKRKPYSII
+589 EIRNKPYSVLI
-599 LLDEIEKAHPDVFN
+599 LDEIEKAHKSVLNFFLN
-613 ILLQVLDDGKL
+613 ILDEGNCKDSSGKTVRFDNVL
-624 TDSQGNTVSFQN
+624 
-636 TIIIM
+636 IIM
-641 TSNAGSNLNNNS
+641 TSNAYVSKSLMGFNKKTTNNS
-653 IGFAKQT
+653 LEDFF
-660 VDTSKIEENLKQVF
+660 SK
-674 RPEFLN
+674 EFIN
-680 RIDEIIVFDSL
+680 RIDEIVPFNKFTEEDINKIIIKEANKCYKKYNSENIISL
-691 TKPELIQIVELMLK
+691 DMINRIIKESNYEEYGVRKLCKAVRKEIENQIVC
-705 DTKRALAEKNMTLEV
+705 
-720 SESAK
+720 
-725 EFILEKG
+725 
-732 TNLKFG
+732 
-738 ARPLR
+738 
-743 RAIQRYVE
+743 
-751 DEISEMILRNEVH
+751 
-764 EGQNITVNFENENLK
+764 NIFS
-779 FDVN
+779 

>member
-67 GIGDNT
+67 GMGDNT
-73 PDLLLYSTTLKTI
+73 PDLLLYSSTLKTI

-521 NRSYSVLFCGSTGTG
+521 NKSYSVLFCGSTGTG

-582 DAGQLTE
+582 DNKNILE
-589 KVKRKPYSII
+589 EIRNKPYSVLI
-599 LLDEIEKAHPDVFN
+599 LDEIEKAHKSVLNFFLN
-613 ILLQVLDDGKL
+613 ILDEGNCKDSSGKTVRFDNVL
-624 TDSQGNTVSFQN
+624 
-636 TIIIM
+636 IIM
-641 TSNAGSNLNNNS
+641 TSNAYVSKSLMGFNKNTTNNS
-653 IGFAKQT
+653 LEDFF
-660 VDTSKIEENLKQVF
+660 SK
-674 RPEFLN
+674 EFIN
-680 RIDEIIVFDSL
+680 RIDEIVPFNKFTEEDINKIIIKEANKCYKKYNSENIISL
-691 TKPELIQIVELMLK
+691 DMINRIIKESNYEEYGVRKLCKAVRKEIENQIVC
-705 DTKRALAEKNMTLEV
+705 
-720 SESAK
+720 
-725 EFILEKG
+725 
-732 TNLKFG
+732 
-738 ARPLR
+738 
-743 RAIQRYVE
+743 
-751 DEISEMILRNEVH
+751 
-764 EGQNITVNFENENLK
+764 NIFS
-779 FDVN
+779 

>member
-73 PDLLLYSTTLKTI
+73 PDLLLYSSTLKTI

-361 KIIELSDRYIYDRC
+361 KIIALSDRYIYDRC

-521 NRSYSVLFCGSTGTG
+521 NKSYSVLFCGSTGTG

-582 DAGQLTE
+582 DNKNILE
-589 KVKRKPYSII
+589 EIRNKPYSVLI
-599 LLDEIEKAHPDVFN
+599 LDEIEKAHKSVLNFFLN
-613 ILLQVLDDGKL
+613 ILDEGNCKDSSGKTVRFDNVL
-624 TDSQGNTVSFQN
+624 
-636 TIIIM
+636 IIM
-641 TSNAGSNLNNNS
+641 TSNAYVSKSLMGFNKNTTNNS
-653 IGFAKQT
+653 LEDFF
-660 VDTSKIEENLKQVF
+660 SK
-674 RPEFLN
+674 EFIN
-680 RIDEIIVFDSL
+680 RIDEIVPFNKFTEEDINKIIIKEANKCYKKYNSENIISL
-691 TKPELIQIVELMLK
+691 DMINRIIKESNYEEYGVRKLCKAVRKEIENQIVC
-705 DTKRALAEKNMTLEV
+705 
-720 SESAK
+720 
-725 EFILEKG
+725 
-732 TNLKFG
+732 
-738 ARPLR
+738 
-743 RAIQRYVE
+743 
-751 DEISEMILRNEVH
+751 
-764 EGQNITVNFENENLK
+764 NIFS
-779 FDVN
+779 